1 MKVIFLDIDGVIQ
14 PLWKQD
20 RFEHMNEIEE
30 LAKELD
36 AKIPGHSYYDYVT
49 KDKYPESKQDS
60 YSRKC
65 NLGAVCF
72 DWSEKAI
79 DYLKDILEKQNAMIV
94 ISSDWRDFGERTV
107 RAFLAIYNLEKYFYG
122 MLDGISYDPP
132 TERQKKARDYFESI
146 KERAGSYD
154 ERSAYIRDYLDV
166 HPEITAY
173 VAVDDR
179 KLGFPVAGHFVYCD
193 DGVID
198 ERKYLLM
205 KDLIDIQDG
214 PYPLK

>member
-14 PLWKQD
+14 PLWQQK
-20 RFEHMNEIEE
+20 RFNHMDEIEE
-30 LAKELD
+30 LAIELD

-79 DYLKDILEKQNAMIV
+79 NYLKDILEKHNAKIV
-94 ISSDWRDFGERTV
+94 ISSDWRDFGERAV

-132 TERQKKARDYFESI
+132 TERQEKARDYYESI
-146 KERAGSYD
+146 KVKSVSYD
-154 ERSAYIRDYLDV
+154 ERAADIRDYLDF

-179 KLGFPVAGHFVYCD
+179 ELGFPVAGHFVYCD

-205 KDLIDIQDG
+205 KEVISLEDG
-214 PYPLK
+214 PYNLK

>member
-14 PLWKQD
+14 PLWQQK
-20 RFEHMNEIEE
+20 RFEHIDEIEE
-30 LAKELD
+30 LAKKLD
-36 AKIPGHSYYDYVT
+36 ARIPGYSYFDYVT
-49 KDKYPESKQDS
+49 KEEYPESKQS
-60 YSRKC
+60 LYSRKC

-79 DYLKDILEKQNAMIV
+79 YYLRDILEKHNAMIV

-107 RAFLAIYNLEKYFYG
+107 RSFLAIYDLDEYLYG
-122 MLDGISYDPP
+122 MLDGISYAPP
-132 TERQKKARDYFESI
+132 TESQKKARAYYESI
-146 KERAGSYD
+146 KAGSVSYD
-154 ERSAYIRDYLDV
+154 ERAADIRDYLDI

-179 KLGFPVAGHFVYCD
+179 NLGFPVAGHFVYCN

-198 ERKYLLM
+198 ERKHVLM
-205 KDLIDIQDG
+205 KELIDIEAG
-214 PYPLK
+214 PYPLE

>member
-1 MKVIFLDIDGVIQ
+1 
-14 PLWKQD
+14 
-20 RFEHMNEIEE
+20 
-30 LAKELD
+30 
-36 AKIPGHSYYDYVT
+36 
-49 KDKYPESKQDS
+49 
-60 YSRKC
+60 
-65 NLGAVCF
+65 
-72 DWSEKAI
+72 
-79 DYLKDILEKQNAMIV
+79 
-94 ISSDWRDFGERTV
+94 
-107 RAFLAIYNLEKYFYG
+107 
-122 MLDGISYDPP
+122 MLDGISYHPP

-146 KERAGSYD
+146 KEKSDSYD

-214 PYPLK
+214 PYPLE